1 MHSSSQH
8 EILRSQW
15 VTAGG
20 RMRELGRIDRGDHAD
35 VRNILRCVAGGFFY
49 SEWRKIN

>member
-15 VTAGG
+15 MAAGG

-35 VRNILRCVAGGFFY
+35 VRNMLRCVAGGFF
-49 SEWRKIN
+49 